1 MVGGFNSGEL
11 KEKPFS
17 NLGSLF
23 GRKKERNRVGR
34 YALISLSPSQKW
46 NLCWINMSNI
56 EGKASIPIH
65 YLGLLETSWATLH
78 SAVGHSVARQRDAEG
93 KVECWSVDSADRE
106 PHLKLGQMT
115 NQQAGCRR

>member
-23 GRKKERNRVGR
+23 GRRKERNRIGR
-34 YALISLSPSQKW
+34 YALIFLSPSQKW
-46 NLCWINMSNI
+46 NLHWINMSNI
-56 EGKASIPIH
+56 KGKASVPIN
-65 YLGLLETSWATLH
+65 YLGLLGTSWATLH
-78 SAVGHSVARQRDAEG
+78 SAVGHSVVRQRDAEG

-115 NQQAGCRR
+115 NQ